1 MTFLALGFFAI
12 RKELSRAIGLDKLIV
27 LGHVFFAVPLAV
39 FGAEHLAGAQFVMQV
54 VPTWMP
60 GRLFWTYFVGFAL
73 VAAALSIIL
82 MQYVR
87 WSATLLGIMIFLFV
101 LMIHLPNVVANPKDR
116 FAWAVMLRDLAF
128 AAGAWTLAGA
138 PITIARLCVAIP
150 LMFFGVEHFLHPEFA
165 PGVPLEKLTPDWVPV
180 RAFLGYFTGAVL
192 LVAGAAILVNKQARA
207 AATWLGMWITLLTL
221 FLYLPILFLAKG
233 TREINEGENYVADT
247 LLFAGTILVIAKRI
261 R

>member
-1 MTFLALGFFAI
+1 MQYDRLVPSPFIFWPCVAGVVFLALGFFAV
-12 RKELSRAIGLDKLIV
+12 RKELSRAIGLDKLIE

-39 FGAEHLAGAQFVMQV
+39 FGAEHLAGAQFVMQA

-60 GRLFWTYFVGFAL
+60 GRLFWAYFVGFAL

-82 MQYVR
+82 MQHVR

-101 LMIHLPNVVANPKDR
+101 LMIHLPRVVANPKDR

-128 AAGAWTLAGA
+128 AAGAWTLAGF
-138 PITIARLCVAIP
+138 PITLTRLCVAIP

-180 RAFLGYFTGAVL
+180 RAFFGYFTGAVL

-207 AATWLGMWITLLTL
+207 AATWLGMWITLLH
-221 FLYLPILFLAKG
+221 FVPLPAHPVVGQRHARYK
-233 TREINEGENYVADT
+233 
-247 LLFAGTILVIAKRI
+247 
-261 R
+261 